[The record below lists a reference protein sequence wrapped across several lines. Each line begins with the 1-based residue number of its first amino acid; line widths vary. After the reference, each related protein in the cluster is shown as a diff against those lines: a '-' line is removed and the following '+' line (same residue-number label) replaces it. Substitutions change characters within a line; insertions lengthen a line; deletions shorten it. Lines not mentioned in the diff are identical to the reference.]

1 MGDSEVT
8 SNHTVLRI
16 LVSTLA
22 LGFQRY
28 PFFTGGNIRPQS
40 CYAPHTAVTSAGEER
55 ASGDFYGLQRGCRR
69 KQLEKES
76 GLGELKAA
84 GCGQWTL
91 QRNAQG
97 S

>member
-8 SNHTVLRI
+8 SNHTVLGI
-16 LVSTLA
+16 LVSTLT

-28 PFFTGGNIRPQS
+28 LVFTGVNTRPQS
-40 CYAPHTAVTSAGEER
+40 CYAPCTVGHAAVTSAGEER
-55 ASGDFYGLQRGCRR
+55 AREDFRGLQRGCMR

-84 GCGQWTL
+84 G
-91 QRNAQG
+91 
-97 S
+97 